1 MEVRETAACGI
12 SLREFAIEFEAE
24 ELADMYRVLRY
35 TKDGTGFYDEDFVDD
50 LKSQMAYI
58 IGPSLEEGPPEE
70 LEEETIHWEDTGTSY
85 NLNFNEPEA
94 GKILQILTA
103 VEHPGEGF
111 DHELNRKLM
120 DKAMEMAPS
129 ILDNLPVIN
138 R

>member
-58 IGPSLEEGPPEE
+58 IGPSLEEEPPEE

-103 VEHPGEGF
+103 VAHPGEGF

-120 DKAMEMAPS
+120 DQAMEMAPS